1 MIPQGSFGKKAP
13 MVSDIHHVLPSDGY
27 VNNRRNNYPHGIVS
41 GKATYTSE
49 DGCKLG
55 TGTNNT
61 TVFEP
66 MNNYKGDI
74 ARIYFY
80 FVTCYQDKMSSNTF
94 GGFDKT
100 TFPSIK
106 TVFLEVY
113 LQWSIDDPVSDKET
127 HRNQVAYEGQHNRN
141 PFIDHP
147 EYACRIWGN
156 TNSKTKQICGM

>member
-1 MIPQGSFGKKAP
+1 
-13 MVSDIHHVLPSDGY
+13 
-27 VNNRRNNYPHGIVS
+27 
-41 GKATYTSE
+41 
-49 DGCKLG
+49 
-55 TGTNNT
+55 
-61 TVFEP
+61 
-66 MNNYKGDI
+66 
-74 ARIYFY
+74 
-80 FVTCYQDKMSSNTF
+80 MSSNTF

-106 TVFLEVY
+106 TAFLEVY
-113 LQWSIDDPVSDKET
+113 LQWSIDDPISDKET